1 MQLLHTNSQIEYCQ
15 LQLFLKFASTI
26 NQCCIYLRIRLYW
39 QYNWHIYMNKTKQYN
54 EFLLTLY
61 YILPTESHYH
71 GKSKPYKQ

>member
-1 MQLLHTNSQIEYCQ
+1 
-15 LQLFLKFASTI
+15 
-26 NQCCIYLRIRLYW
+26 
-39 QYNWHIYMNKTKQYN
+39 MNKTKQYN